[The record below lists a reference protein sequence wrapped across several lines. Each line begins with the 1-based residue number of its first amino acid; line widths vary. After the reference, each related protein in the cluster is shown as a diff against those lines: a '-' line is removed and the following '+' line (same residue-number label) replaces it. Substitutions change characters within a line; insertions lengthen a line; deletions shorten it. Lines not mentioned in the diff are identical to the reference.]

1 MGVYPGSCSGNK
13 MTMREWCVSVPR
25 RNDRVPY
32 YRGDKPEMRAWCV
45 AWLGFGSGA
54 IGRYDVDRGN
64 GSGSGRLVGI
74 APEALSMSKGASNI
88 RAYSMADVQTARK
101 QLDQI
106 AEFMKP
112 ESVGK
117 VKSLLGRL

>member
-1 MGVYPGSCSGNK
+1 MKELLC
-13 MTMREWCVSVPR
+13 
-25 RNDRVPY
+25 
-32 YRGDKPEMRAWCV
+32 RAWYV
-45 AWLGFGSGA
+45 GGLG
-54 IGRYDVDRGN
+54 DRSDADGGGGL

-74 APEALSMSKGASNI
+74 APEALGAPGKGASNI

-112 ESVGK
+112 ESVDK
-117 VKSLLGRL
+117 VKSLLGKL